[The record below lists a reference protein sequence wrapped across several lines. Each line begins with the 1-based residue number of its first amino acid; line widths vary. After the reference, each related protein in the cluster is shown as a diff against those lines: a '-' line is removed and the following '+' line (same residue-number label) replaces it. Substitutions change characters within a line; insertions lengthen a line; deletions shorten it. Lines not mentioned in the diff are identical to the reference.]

1 MASLSNDTLKHFSA
15 GNLVY
20 KISCSWSAGV
30 HVRTDSKILFIQYE
44 RFKELSLLL
53 IMSSNIT
60 QFSSHIRIDISRE
73 SLFSF
78 LILAIIIQNCSKYI
92 KKMLEVKAFDLSTSS
107 HRR

>member
-1 MASLSNDTLKHFSA
+1 
-15 GNLVY
+15 
-20 KISCSWSAGV
+20 
-30 HVRTDSKILFIQYE
+30 
-44 RFKELSLLL
+44 
-53 IMSSNIT
+53 MSSNIT